1 MAQHIVSHAGIR
13 LPLPQFQKKVETTSM
28 IQSIIKRDGRVVLY
42 DQNKIAAAILRS
54 LEASGDGNAADA
66 ARVANDVQREL
77 ENRFSTQSPNIE
89 AIQDTVERQLMN
101 HGFSAAAKAYIL
113 YRANRTRAR
122 EANTSLM
129 KTIDEITN
137 IDARISDMKRDNAN
151 IDGNTAMGSM
161 LQIGSAGAKAYNEI
175 YLLRP
180 EHAKAY
186 RNGDIHIH
194 DFDFY
199 SLTTTCCQIDILKLF
214 HGGFSTGHGYLRE
227 PNSIQSYA
235 ALAAIAIQ
243 SNQNDQHGGQS
254 IPNFDYGMAEGVAKT
269 YRKAFT
275 RRLKDAVE
283 DYLDLSDETAAVSA
297 IIESAEKATG
307 ETAKL
312 ESSEAYIAAV
322 SEGLAKQ
329 YGISPEM
336 AHKLITRASIRA
348 YKKTNRDTQQAME
361 GFVHNLNTMHSRAG
375 AQTPFSSI
383 NYGTDVSPEGRMVIR
398 NILLA
403 LDAGLGHG
411 ETCIFP
417 IHIFKVK
424 EGVNYNEE
432 DPNYDLFRLSCK
444 VSAKRL
450 FPNYTFLDSPF
461 NLQYYVPGRP
471 ETEVATMGCR
481 TRVMGNVYDPS
492 REISYSRGNL
502 SFTSI
507 NLPRLAIESD
517 GDEEL
522 FYEKL
527 HGMLELV
534 AQQLL
539 DRFEIQASK
548 HIYNYPFL
556 MGQGI
561 WLDSDHLT
569 LQDDLREVLKHGTL
583 SIGFIGLA
591 ETLTSLYGQH
601 HGQSEDIQKKGL
613 EIIGFMRKFCDAKS
627 QELKMN
633 FSLLATP
640 AEGLS
645 GRFIRMDQKR
655 FGKIKGITDREYYT
669 NSFHIPVWHP
679 ISVYDKIRLEAPYHA
694 LCNAGH
700 ISYVELDGDTARNVE
715 AFESVVRCM
724 HDFGI
729 GYGSINHPVDRDPI
743 CGYVG
748 IIGDVCPRCGRRE
761 GEEIAP
767 ERVEELK
774 RLYPQM
780 PAFQGIE

>member
-1 MAQHIVSHAGIR
+1 
-13 LPLPQFQKKVETTSM
+13 M
-28 IQSIIKRDGRVVLY
+28 IHSIIKRDGRVVLY
-42 DQNKIAAAILRS
+42 DQTKIAEAILRAM
-54 LEASGDGNAADA
+54 EHAREGNAADA

-77 ENRFSTQSPNIE
+77 ESHFLDHAPGIE
-89 AIQDTVERQLMN
+89 MIQDTVEQQLMN
-101 HGFSAAAKAYIL
+101 HGFNASAKAYIL

-122 EANTSLM
+122 EANTVLM

-137 IDARISDMKRDNAN
+137 TDARISDMKRDNAN

-161 LQIGSAGAKAYNEI
+161 LQIGSAGAKAYNEL

-186 RNGDIHIH
+186 REGDIHIH

-199 SLTTTCCQIDILKLF
+199 SLTTTCCQIDIQKLF

-227 PNSIQSYA
+227 PNCIQSYA

-269 YRKAFT
+269 YRKCYA
-275 RRLKDAVE
+275 RRLKEALEDVLDTEEDLEAVKQLLTNAERACGERARLVNTSAFRTAMADA
-283 DYLDLSDETAAVSA
+283 L
-297 IIESAEKATG
+297 
-307 ETAKL
+307 TAKYPL
-312 ESSEAYIAAV
+312 ARDKALNLLTKVRQRAV
-322 SEGLAKQ
+322 AKT
-329 YGISPEM
+329 E
-336 AHKLITRASIRA
+336 
-348 YKKTNRDTQQAME
+348 RDTYQSME

-383 NYGTDVSPEGRMVIR
+383 NYGTDTSPEGRMVIK
-398 NILLA
+398 NILMA

-432 DPNYDLFRLSCK
+432 DPNYDLFKLSCK

-450 FPNYTFLDSPF
+450 FPNYTFLDAPF

-481 TRVMGNVYDPS
+481 TRVMGNVYDPD
-492 REISYSRGNL
+492 RQVAYSRGNL

-507 NLPRLAIESD
+507 NLPRIAIEAK
-517 GDEEL
+517 GDEKL
-522 FYEKL
+522 FYTKL
-527 HGMLELV
+527 EEMLELV
-534 AQQLL
+534 SQQLL
-539 DRFEIQASK
+539 DRFEIQANK

-561 WLDSDHLT
+561 WMDSDKLT
-569 LQDDLREVLKHGTL
+569 IHDDLREVLKHGTL
-583 SIGFIGLA
+583 SLGFIGLA
-591 ETLTSLYGQH
+591 EALTALYGAH
-601 HGQSEDIQKKGL
+601 HGQSEEMQAKGL
-613 EIIGFMRKFCDAKS
+613 EIVGFMRKFCDDKS
-627 QELKMN
+627 QDMQMN
-633 FSLLATP
+633 FTLLATP
-640 AEGLS
+640 AEGLA

-655 FGKIKGITDREYYT
+655 YGKIEGVTDREYYT
-669 NSFHIPVWHP
+669 NSFHIPVWYEV
-679 ISVYDKIRLEAPYHA
+679 SVFDKIRLEAPYHA

-700 ISYVELDGDTARNVE
+700 ISYVELDGDTVRNVE
-715 AFESVVRCM
+715 AFETVVRYM
-724 HDFGI
+724 HDQGI

-748 IIGDVCPRCGRRE
+748 VIGDVCPRCGRRE
-761 GEEIAP
+761 GEIVPP
-767 ERVEELK
+767 ERIDELK
-774 RLYPQM
+774 RLYPEM
-780 PAFQGIE
+780 PAFRGIE